1 MIVRTDKLIKE
12 TVEDLRRYMASPEGK
27 HSILNPDDEKPILT
41 VGWFPYEFEKEVKYR
56 VHLYI
61 DKYLHSKFHFFEEIY
76 NDLKSFNQKT
86 SQEHSNL
93 QKEWT
98 ECMHNHRITHK
109 NINYEIDSVLEYPL
123 MAVVGT
129 LGLAVITILS
139 PVLVPLYFLKN
150 QVRSKRQLVDEEY
163 DKLRP
168 KIFDQIEEIMI
179 REWGQPLES
188 KVNNVTKKLTEDLSE
203 SQTKKMNDLKI
214 AREKI
219 LASRSVYLRLQE
231 KVTEM
236 ETEAFALHTTCKD
249 TKSN

>member
-12 TVEDLRRYMASPEGK
+12 TVEDLHRYMASPEGK

-41 VGWFPYEFEKEVKYR
+41 VNWLPYEFEKEVKYR

-61 DKYLHSKFHFFEEIY
+61 DKYLHSKFHFFKEID
-76 NDLKSFNQKT
+76 NDLKFFHQKT

-98 ECMHNHRITHK
+98 ECMHDHRITYK
-109 NINYEIDSVLEYPL
+109 NINYEVDSVLEYPL

-139 PVLVPLYFLKN
+139 PVLVPLFFFKDKDS
-150 QVRSKRQLVDEEY
+150 SKRHLVNEEY

-168 KIFDQIEEIMI
+168 KIFHEVEEIMI
-179 REWGQPLES
+179 REWGQPLKS
-188 KVNNVTKKLTEDLSE
+188 RVHNVTEKLTDDLCE
-203 SQTKKMNDLKI
+203 SQTNKMKDLKI

-236 ETEAFALHTTCKD
+236 ETEAFALHTTFKYMKFD
-249 TKSN
+249 